1 MLREWGRR
9 TKSVLLSSAWDKE
22 NKGENLA
29 FVPFEMEVF
38 GGFGLGKSGVV
49 YTVLLPACN

>member
-1 MLREWGRR
+1 M
-9 TKSVLLSSAWDKE
+9 LLSSAWDKE